1 MMVGSYVFSVSLD
14 FSLIQIEKI
23 DEIHE
28 RQEFAALVPLI
39 KAARGEEVKFDRVK
53 HAIVNTLDLAIN
65 KIGSDKQAHMSNV

>member
-1 MMVGSYVFSVSLD
+1 MKVESDNLN
-14 FSLIQIEKI
+14 ITKEKI

-65 KIGSDKQAHMSNV
+65 KIGSDKQASYV